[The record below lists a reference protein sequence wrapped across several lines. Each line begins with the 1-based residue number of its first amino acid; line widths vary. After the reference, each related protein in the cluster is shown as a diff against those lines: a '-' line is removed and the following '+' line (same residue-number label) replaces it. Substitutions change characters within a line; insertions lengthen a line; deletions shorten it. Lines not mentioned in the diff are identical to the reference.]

1 MRVEHTGHASCLSPW
16 VLPVPQAADRSAA
29 ASESPVAAALGRC
42 RPLFRRSVLVVAPAE
57 GGGWEAVRFARDQG
71 ARVTALCPAEQ
82 ATEARAAGADVIL
95 DPARTDPTWYRGAW
109 SVIVDP
115 AGGIGFRRAMAS
127 LAPGG
132 VYVTSSARPS
142 DRARAVLA
150 GLSGGPRLLR
160 LRE

>member
-1 MRVEHTGHASCLSPW
+1 MSDMSLSSFPW
-16 VLPVPQAADRSAA
+16 VLPVPQAADRPAV
-29 ASESPVAAALGRC
+29 ASESPVTSALGRC

-57 GGGWEAVRFARDQG
+57 GGGWEALRVARDQG

-82 ATEARAAGADVIL
+82 APEARAAGADVVL

-115 AGGIGFRRAMAS
+115 AGEIGYRRAARS
-127 LAPGG
+127 LGPRGF
-132 VYVTSSARPS
+132 YVTSSPRPS

-150 GLSGGPRLLR
+150 RLSGGPRLLR
-160 LRE
+160 LRG

>member
-1 MRVEHTGHASCLSPW
+1 MSDMGLSSFPW
-16 VLPVPQAADRSAA
+16 VLPLSEAGERPAV
-29 ASESPVAAALGRC
+29 ASESPVAATLGRC
-42 RPLFRRSVLVVAPAE
+42 RPLYRRSVLVVAPNQ
-57 GGGWEAVRFARDQG
+57 GSGWEALRFAKQQG
-71 ARVTALCPAEQ
+71 ACVTALCPAEQ
-82 ATEARAAGADVIL
+82 ATEATAAGADAIL

-142 DRARAVLA
+142 DRARALLA
-150 GLSGGPRLLR
+150 RLTGGPRLLR
-160 LRE
+160 SRG

>member
-1 MRVEHTGHASCLSPW
+1 MSTPSFSWSL
-16 VLPVPQAADRSAA
+16 PQASGLSTV
-29 ASESPVAAALGRC
+29 ASESPVTAALGRC

-57 GGGWEAVRFARDQG
+57 RGGLEAVRVASEQG
-71 ARVTALCPAEQ
+71 ARVTALCSAEQ
-82 ATEARAAGADVIL
+82 AVAARAAGAEVTL

-115 AGGIGFRRAMAS
+115 AGEIGYRRAARS
-127 LAPGG
+127 LGPGG
-132 VYVTSSARPS
+132 SYVTSSPRPG

-160 LRE
+160 LRG